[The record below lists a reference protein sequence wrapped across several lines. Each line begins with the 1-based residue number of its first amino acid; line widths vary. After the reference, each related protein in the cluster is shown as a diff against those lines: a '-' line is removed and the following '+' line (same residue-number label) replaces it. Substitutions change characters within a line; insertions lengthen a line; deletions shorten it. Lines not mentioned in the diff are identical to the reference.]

1 MQSAAQSLT
10 LPSVREM
17 LTVVFKDRRRI
28 LWSAGITFAVAC
40 AVSAALTP
48 RYEATS
54 SLLVTLG
61 SEYAFRP
68 EAGATSAVNSTLDRD
83 QILRSEIEILGSST
97 LHVAAIRKVG
107 LERIYPEYLEEP
119 GLLARMRT
127 AAKGFL
133 KSVEE
138 AVGIEPKK
146 DRSIDPVNLAV
157 EELDRHLGLV
167 ALKDGNVIEASFRH
181 EDAQV
186 AADFVNALVSLYLE
200 RRGKIYEDIQS
211 PMVKDQ
217 AGEAREKLEAASRQL
232 ASFKSANGISNYDT
246 QREILLRQRGDLADD
261 ERRGATAIAQLSR
274 RLDSIKA
281 QLASLAVNIMQYSDI
296 DADARVS
303 TLRTSIQ
310 DLRGKEIELRNR
322 YEGDSRPVTEIH
334 ARIAGLESELK
345 RIGSDKTPSSYRL
358 GRNPT
363 YDALDLDRL
372 RTETDLRAE
381 LAHRDEDVKQLGRL
395 DDALGRLR
403 DRERELQM
411 LELQRS
417 VSEEAY
423 RSTVKL
429 LADRR
434 ITEDI
439 AARKIA
445 NVRVI
450 EAAQPPIRP
459 KSLTLLIVFAGA
471 MMSCLVA
478 LAVAAL
484 SEHSR
489 RGYLSPEKLERS
501 LGIPVLVSV
510 PETEGLPQ
518 WGS

>member
-17 LTVVFKDRRRI
+17 LTIVFKDRRRI
-28 LWSAGITFAVAC
+28 LWSAGITFALAC
-40 AVSAALTP
+40 AIAAALTP
-48 RYEATS
+48 KYEATS

-68 EAGATSAVNSTLDRD
+68 EAGASSAVNSTLDRD
-83 QILRSEIEILGSST
+83 QILKSEIEILGSST
-97 LHVAAIRKVG
+97 LHAAAIRRVG

-119 GLLARMRT
+119 GLLARMHT
-127 AAKGFL
+127 AVMDFFKA
-133 KSVEE
+133 VEE
-138 AVGIEPKK
+138 AAGMEQKK
-146 DRSIDPVNLAV
+146 DRLIDPEDLAV
-157 EELDRHLGLV
+157 EELDRHLGIV
-167 ALKDGNVIEASFRH
+167 ALKDGNVIEASFKH
-181 EDAQV
+181 KDAQV
-186 AADFVNALVSLYLE
+186 AADVVNALVMLYLE

-211 PMVKDQ
+211 PMVNDR
-217 AGEAREKLEAASRQL
+217 AGEARENLEAASRRL
-232 ASFKSANGISNYDT
+232 AAFKSANGISNYDT

-281 QLASLAVNIMQYSDI
+281 QLASLAVNLVQYSDV

-310 DLRGKEIELRNR
+310 DLRGKEIELLNR
-322 YEGDSRPVTEIH
+322 YEADSRPVTEIRV
-334 ARIAGLESELK
+334 RIGGLESELK
-345 RIGSDKTPSSYRL
+345 RIAADKTPSSYRL

-395 DDALGRLR
+395 DDALARLR
-403 DRERELQM
+403 DGELELQS

-434 ITEDI
+434 IMEDI

-459 KSLTLLIVFAGA
+459 KSLALLIVVAGV

-478 LAVAAL
+478 AAVAAL

-510 PETEGLPQ
+510 PEADGLPQ
-518 WGS
+518 WGA